1 MSNTTRTHA
10 LPALVAF
17 ALALAGT
24 FSVSSALADPPTR
37 VARLSNIDGTVTF
50 SPAGDDQWVQA
61 ILNRPVITG
70 DRLWSDN
77 GGRVEL
83 SLDNGALWLGSMTS
97 LVASNIDDRT
107 TQLELQQGTLE
118 FRVRRMTPGSTI
130 EIDTPNLAFQVT
142 HPGRYRLDV
151 DPQSGSTTV
160 EVRAGGAEVYGE
172 RASYALAS
180 GQGYRFYGTDLND
193 SEYFAP
199 PNADE
204 FDRYAGER
212 DARFDSVASARYV
225 SPEVVGYEDLDRY
238 GSWNSVSSYGN
249 VWFPRQVASE
259 WAPYRDGHWSWI
271 DPWGWTWVDDA
282 PWGFAPF
289 HYGRWAYVSNRWG
302 WIPGPVNVRPVYAP
316 ALVAFVGGA
325 GFSISVSSGPAIG
338 WIPLGPREVYRPAY
352 NVSRDYYRQ
361 VNVSNTVINNTVIN
375 NTYVTNVTN
384 TTAPVQQANFVNLR
398 APNAV
403 TAVSHATF
411 SQSQPVNRALV
422 RIPNAAVN
430 SAQVQAVAPVA
441 PARAAFVGAAPLARA
456 RPPAAI
462 EQRPVVARA
471 KLPPSP
477 IPVAQ
482 QMPLLE
488 RNPGK
493 PLDRAELQAKG
504 GPAPAPARNVK
515 MVNAV
520 KPSSSAP
527 PPAVRGDATRARGA
541 PAPVPANPATPNPAP
556 QAQPPMQR
564 PPEQRAA
571 PPEAQ
576 RGAPQVQ
583 PAPQPRPP
591 EQRAAPQ
598 EPPRPAPQAPAP
610 QPRPAEQRAA
620 PQEPPRPAPQARAPQ
635 PRPPEQR
642 AAPQEPPRPAP
653 QAPAPQQRPPEQRP
667 APQQQP
673 TRPAPQA
680 PPQARLPEQ
689 RAAPQEPPHAVP
701 QPQPQARPQ
710 PAPPPGSMQRG
721 VPQPQPAPKPDDKS
735 KGKDKEKDKDKQG

>member
-1 MSNTTRTHA
+1 MVKPIGDGATSCAHKGNHMSNTTRTHA

-338 WIPLGPREVYRPAY
+338 WIPLGPARSLSTCVQREPRLLSAGQ
-352 NVSRDYYRQ
+352 REQHGDQQHGDQQHLCDQCHEHDGTGAAGEFRQ
-361 VNVSNTVINNTVIN
+361 
-375 NTYVTNVTN
+375 
-384 TTAPVQQANFVNLR
+384 
-398 APNAV
+398 
-403 TAVSHATF
+403 
-411 SQSQPVNRALV
+411 
-422 RIPNAAVN
+422 
-430 SAQVQAVAPVA
+430 
-441 PARAAFVGAAPLARA
+441 PARTERRDRRVACDIRAIAARQSRARA
-456 RPPAAI
+456 YT
-462 EQRPVVARA
+462 EC
-471 KLPPSP
+471 
-477 IPVAQ
+477 
-482 QMPLLE
+482 
-488 RNPGK
+488 
-493 PLDRAELQAKG
+493 
-504 GPAPAPARNVK
+504 
-515 MVNAV
+515 
-520 KPSSSAP
+520 
-527 PPAVRGDATRARGA
+527 RG
-541 PAPVPANPATPNPAP
+541 
-556 QAQPPMQR
+556 
-564 PPEQRAA
+564 EQRAGA
-571 PPEAQ
+571 GGCTGRAGASRI
-576 RGAPQVQ
+576 RGCG
-583 PAPQPRPP
+583 
-591 EQRAAPQ
+591 AA
-598 EPPRPAPQAPAP
+598 RTSQAA
-610 QPRPAEQRAA
+610 
-620 PQEPPRPAPQARAPQ
+620 
-635 PRPPEQR
+635 
-642 AAPQEPPRPAP
+642 
-653 QAPAPQQRPPEQRP
+653 
-667 APQQQP
+667 
-673 TRPAPQA
+673 
-680 PPQARLPEQ
+680 
-689 RAAPQEPPHAVP
+689 
-701 QPQPQARPQ
+701 
-710 PAPPPGSMQRG
+710 GG
-721 VPQPQPAPKPDDKS
+721 D
-735 KGKDKEKDKDKQG
+735 